1 MKYEGMDK
9 MKFTQ
14 EEVVKIMRKYI
25 LDTEGLMTWDKSVS
39 FEKDSGDLQIQ
50 YVSETPFVLTE
61 QIQDKIKVAR
71 EESLKGVLDGG
82 QYNDFDINKAG
93 ELIDWVYW
101 YCGYKM
107 PKVFVAENPL
117 EQQLL
122 YRYLIQ
128 VASSDKD
135 NELKAMLGN
144 TKAPININIMHEM
157 NSTFSVYN
165 DIVAKDLYLTG
176 SNDVDAYWRQGEMR
190 MLLNMYSPVEKFV
203 LDGIGADVYSES
215 NAPNMNIMS
224 RLEMYRLKFLKEEF
238 NLPFQKEYEFNMS
251 FELQK
256 NSGIYSA
263 ICTDGICVI
272 SKYPKKINK
281 DETGR
286 LHSVTGSAVEWGAD
300 NSETRLGIYF
310 IHGRKMPSWIF
321 ETDFTK
327 EQFINEKDEDI
338 KAGMYEVIEARGEGS
353 MLTFLGAEMVH
364 EQSFVH
370 PNEDIEYME
379 LYKTKETFWE
389 ERDLNGKSDVPLCW
403 LKMTC
408 PSTGTNY
415 IIASDSSFNTCEEAA
430 KYARPEYITKELPYE
445 WASRS

>member
-128 VASSDKD
+128 VS
-135 NELKAMLGN
+135 
-144 TKAPININIMHEM
+144 IM
-157 NSTFSVYN
+157 T
-165 DIVAKDLYLTG
+165 
-176 SNDVDAYWRQGEMR
+176 
-190 MLLNMYSPVEKFV
+190 LLQ
-203 LDGIGADVYSES
+203 
-215 NAPNMNIMS
+215 
-224 RLEMYRLKFLKEEF
+224 R
-238 NLPFQKEYEFNMS
+238 
-251 FELQK
+251 
-256 NSGIYSA
+256 IY
-263 ICTDGICVI
+263 I
-272 SKYPKKINK
+272 
-281 DETGR
+281 
-286 LHSVTGSAVEWGAD
+286 
-300 NSETRLGIYF
+300 
-310 IHGRKMPSWIF
+310 
-321 ETDFTK
+321 
-327 EQFINEKDEDI
+327 
-338 KAGMYEVIEARGEGS
+338 
-353 MLTFLGAEMVH
+353 
-364 EQSFVH
+364 
-370 PNEDIEYME
+370 
-379 LYKTKETFWE
+379 
-389 ERDLNGKSDVPLCW
+389 
-403 LKMTC
+403 
-408 PSTGTNY
+408 
-415 IIASDSSFNTCEEAA
+415 
-430 KYARPEYITKELPYE
+430 
-445 WASRS
+445 